1 MKKNIENKTM
11 NKIITSAI
19 TVFSS
24 LPYKEVPLSQIANLA
39 GISNGSI
46 YNYFKTKEELFKYLL
61 NEACER
67 IKKEFLKIEG
77 EKLEE
82 RLYSFIELNFNLA
95 RKEFNIIKIFREGQY
110 KFIEYEQK
118 LRKIYIG
125 SLKKIFKRDISE
137 VEYLYIMSGIRFINI
152 NFTNK
157 KIPLNIEFLV
167 QRILKGMLP
176 NWKYNYISSKE
187 KKLYKIVPFEENEKK
202 NYLINSG
209 EYLFGK
215 NGYHETKIE
224 EITKEIGMATGTFY
238 NYFSNKEVF
247 LSEMTKNLSSSIL
260 FFVEYNSDESSS
272 QIKKQIDILDLIMI
286 FFEKT
291 PYKYQILRDSE
302 FISETISR
310 EYLEQLENL
319 CIESFK
325 ETSYSQEEKK
335 ILGNMLVGLSH
346 YLGIEMFFTKNIE
359 NRDKILEEL
368 SKFFSDGVQ

>member
-24 LPYKEVPLSQIANLA
+24 LPYKEVPLSQITNLA

-187 KKLYKIVPFEENEKK
+187 KKI
-202 NYLINSG
+202 I
-209 EYLFGK
+209 
-215 NGYHETKIE
+215 
-224 EITKEIGMATGTFY
+224 
-238 NYFSNKEVF
+238 
-247 LSEMTKNLSSSIL
+247 
-260 FFVEYNSDESSS
+260 
-272 QIKKQIDILDLIMI
+272 
-286 FFEKT
+286 
-291 PYKYQILRDSE
+291 
-302 FISETISR
+302 
-310 EYLEQLENL
+310 
-319 CIESFK
+319 
-325 ETSYSQEEKK
+325 
-335 ILGNMLVGLSH
+335 
-346 YLGIEMFFTKNIE
+346 
-359 NRDKILEEL
+359 
-368 SKFFSDGVQ
+368 

>member
-24 LPYKEVPLSQIANLA
+24 LPYKEVPLSQITNLA

-302 FISETISR
+302 FISETIYR

>member
-24 LPYKEVPLSQIANLA
+24 LSYKEVPLSQITNLA

-359 NRDKILEEL
+359 NRDKVLEEL

>member
-24 LPYKEVPLSQIANLA
+24 LSYKEVPLSQITNLA

>member
-24 LPYKEVPLSQIANLA
+24 LPYKEVPLSQITNLA

>member
-1 MKKNIENKTM
+1 
-11 NKIITSAI
+11 
-19 TVFSS
+19 
-24 LPYKEVPLSQIANLA
+24 
-39 GISNGSI
+39 
-46 YNYFKTKEELFKYLL
+46 
-61 NEACER
+61 
-67 IKKEFLKIEG
+67 
-77 EKLEE
+77 
-82 RLYSFIELNFNLA
+82 
-95 RKEFNIIKIFREGQY
+95 
-110 KFIEYEQK
+110 
-118 LRKIYIG
+118 
-125 SLKKIFKRDISE
+125 
-137 VEYLYIMSGIRFINI
+137 
-152 NFTNK
+152 
-157 KIPLNIEFLV
+157 
-167 QRILKGMLP
+167 
-176 NWKYNYISSKE
+176 
-187 KKLYKIVPFEENEKK
+187 
-202 NYLINSG
+202 
-209 EYLFGK
+209 
-215 NGYHETKIE
+215 
-224 EITKEIGMATGTFY
+224 MATGTFY